1 MLRPILT
8 ERCKSSAP
16 AAVAGTDRQ
25 WLCPRAVKVA
35 TYADRGLAILGYDR
49 NSSFLTTV
57 SETLEIAET
66 TPGSA
71 ATKSDCQS
79 HAARQITE
87 RLDAASMRYR
97 MFLGASSCVPFP
109 LFADE
114 TDKAAS
120 MQVEAVAARRPKGDV
135 VTFTWPS
142 RDAKPESMR
151 SFGAGGVKADLA
163 DFGVENAD
171 EICVPF
177 QFMYAMSTNFG
188 DDDYRLA
195 HAYRFCPCPHDDGH
209 DSVAAAAHEQA
220 EGLDRD
226 LINSWE
232 C

>member
-1 MLRPILT
+1 MPVMLHG
-8 ERCKSSAP
+8 
-16 AAVAGTDRQ
+16 AAAAADDDDDDGSGGGRLSKKAKKKAAQAATDSDDDDGDDGDDNDVVGGGGNSTAANSRGYSRRG
-25 WLCPRAVKVA
+25 RATSHA
-35 TYADRGLAILGYDR
+35 
-49 NSSFLTTV
+49 
-57 SETLEIAET
+57 
-66 TPGSA
+66 TPGDF
-71 ATKSDCQS
+71 SDRVQS
-79 HAARQITE
+79 T
-87 RLDAASMRYR
+87 
-97 MFLGASSCVPFP
+97 
-109 LFADE
+109 
-114 TDKAAS
+114 
-120 MQVEAVAARRPKGDV
+120 GDV

-142 RDAKPESMR
+142 RDAKPESVR
-151 SFGAGGVKADLA
+151 SFDAAGVKADLA

-195 HAYRFCPCPHDDGH
+195 HAYRFCPCPHDHGH

>member
-1 MLRPILT
+1 M
-8 ERCKSSAP
+8 
-16 AAVAGTDRQ
+16 DRVQ
-25 WLCPRAVKVA
+25 
-35 TYADRGLAILGYDR
+35 
-49 NSSFLTTV
+49 
-57 SETLEIAET
+57 
-66 TPGSA
+66 
-71 ATKSDCQS
+71 SD
-79 HAARQITE
+79 
-87 RLDAASMRYR
+87 
-97 MFLGASSCVPFP
+97 
-109 LFADE
+109 
-114 TDKAAS
+114 
-120 MQVEAVAARRPKGDV
+120 GDV

-142 RDAKPESMR
+142 RDAKPESVR
-151 SFGAGGVKADLA
+151 SFDAAGVKADLA

>member
-1 MLRPILT
+1 MDRVQ
-8 ERCKSSAP
+8 SA
-16 AAVAGTDRQ
+16 
-25 WLCPRAVKVA
+25 
-35 TYADRGLAILGYDR
+35 
-49 NSSFLTTV
+49 
-57 SETLEIAET
+57 
-66 TPGSA
+66 
-71 ATKSDCQS
+71 
-79 HAARQITE
+79 
-87 RLDAASMRYR
+87 
-97 MFLGASSCVPFP
+97 
-109 LFADE
+109 
-114 TDKAAS
+114 
-120 MQVEAVAARRPKGDV
+120 GDV

-142 RDAKPESMR
+142 RDAKPESVR
-151 SFGAGGVKADLA
+151 SFDAAGIKADLA

-195 HAYRFCPCPHDDGH
+195 HAYRFCPCPHDHGH